1 MYITY
6 SNIFSYTFGDITVSN
21 ILYSSYDTVISTIN
35 SKNMKIDLKIELL
48 QKLGYLFLLA
58 ICISIFVYRF
68 SLCVARYNRQETS
81 MQMELKK

>member
-6 SNIFSYTFGDITVSN
+6 SNIFSYTFGDTTFSN
-21 ILYSSYDTVISTIN
+21 ILYSSYDTVIFTIN

-48 QKLGYLFLLA
+48 QKLGYLLLLT

-68 SLCVARYNRQETS
+68 SLCVERYNKQETS